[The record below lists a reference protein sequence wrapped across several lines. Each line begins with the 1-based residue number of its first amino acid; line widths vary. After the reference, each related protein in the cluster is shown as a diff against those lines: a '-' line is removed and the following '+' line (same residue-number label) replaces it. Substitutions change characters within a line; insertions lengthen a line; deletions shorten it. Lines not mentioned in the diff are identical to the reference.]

1 MTSLLMNHP
10 KSLPLRLPALQ
21 AGLSSPVPDSVLQRE
36 QWSRWHRWTGRVP
49 ASAVR
54 RAQAWVELV
63 TALDAFPADALRE
76 PNPVQA
82 WTSLLV
88 QASGA
93 PVFKVYGS
101 KPQGQR
107 SLGRFKHAA
116 IASPYGP
123 PVRTLYMAREHL
135 DEAAGEMRASLGRA
149 VEPVE
154 APAAAREAVGSVVQ
168 LWDDKPAPRPL
179 RPGAPQEHAGQV
191 VAVHA
196 LDPRVIDWLTARFA
210 TIFVREDLVTVA
222 RAACADILGEAY
234 VLDGSAQMRGG
245 RILLLPRHAAASQ
258 PVLDVL
264 ASRGMED
271 LKGPLS
277 MLVKRQAALLERDA
291 AHRPTQGRAEIGS

>member
-21 AGLSSPVPDSVLQRE
+21 AGLSSPVPESVLQRE
-36 QWSRWHRWTGRVP
+36 QWPRWHRWTGRIP

-54 RAQAWVELV
+54 RAQAWAELV

-101 KPQGQR
+101 KPQGKR

-123 PVRTLYMAREHL
+123 PVRTLYVALEHL
-135 DEAAGEMRASLGRA
+135 EEAAGEMRACLGRA
-149 VEPVE
+149 VGQID
-154 APAAAREAVGSVVQ
+154 APLAAREAAGLVVQ
-168 LWDDKPAPRPL
+168 LWEDRPAPRPL
-179 RPGAPQEHAGQV
+179 RPGAKQGHGEQV

-210 TIFVREDLVTVA
+210 TIFVPEGLVAVA
-222 RAACADILGEAY
+222 RAACADILSEAY

-245 RILLLPRHAAASQ
+245 CILLLPRHAAASQ

-271 LKGPLS
+271 LKGLLS
-277 MLVKRQAALLERDA
+277 MLVKRQTALLEHDA
-291 AHRPTQGRAEIGS
+291 ARRPEPGRAEIGS

>member
-21 AGLSSPVPDSVLQRE
+21 AGLSSPVPESVLQRG
-36 QWSRWHRWTGRVP
+36 QWSRWHRWTGRIP
-49 ASAVR
+49 ASAAR
-54 RAQAWVELV
+54 RAQAWAELV

-101 KPQGQR
+101 KPQGKR

-123 PVRTLYMAREHL
+123 PVRTLYMARENL
-135 DEAAGEMRASLGRA
+135 DEAPAEMRAYLGRGL
-149 VEPVE
+149 EQ
-154 APAAAREAVGSVVQ
+154 VGASRGAGETVNAIVQ
-168 LWDDKPAPRPL
+168 LWEDRPTPRPV
-179 RPGAPQEHAGQV
+179 RAGAPEGEGGQL
-191 VAVHA
+191 VAVQA
-196 LDPRVIDWLTARFA
+196 LDPRVIDWLTTRFA
-210 TIFVREDLVTVA
+210 TIFVREGLVAVA
-222 RAACADILGEAY
+222 RAACAEVLGEAY
-234 VLDGSAQMRGG
+234 VLDGSAQPQGG
-245 RILLLPRHAAASQ
+245 CMLLLPRHAAAAQ

-271 LKGPLS
+271 LKGLLS
-277 MLVKRQAALLERDA
+277 MLVKRQAAFLEQDA
-291 AHRPTQGRAEIGS
+291 AKRPAQGRAEIGS